1 MTSKKNRVS
10 LSSLM
15 GKGVQMQENKKSLAK
30 KDKIFFINLLGAIQE
45 MDLRSD
51 DLLGFGINIIQYED
65 PYHQIIEGLLYKCYG
80 AFKADLIFWW
90 LDEKSKES
98 KKNIT
103 ITVGQ
108 KTEYTINTPIQLYT
122 ALMKID
128 KQKKNA

>member
-51 DLLGFGINIIQYED
+51 DSLGLCIVVLVY
-65 PYHQIIEGLLYKCYG
+65 
-80 AFKADLIFWW
+80 
-90 LDEKSKES
+90 
-98 KKNIT
+98 
-103 ITVGQ
+103 
-108 KTEYTINTPIQLYT
+108 
-122 ALMKID
+122 
-128 KQKKNA
+128 